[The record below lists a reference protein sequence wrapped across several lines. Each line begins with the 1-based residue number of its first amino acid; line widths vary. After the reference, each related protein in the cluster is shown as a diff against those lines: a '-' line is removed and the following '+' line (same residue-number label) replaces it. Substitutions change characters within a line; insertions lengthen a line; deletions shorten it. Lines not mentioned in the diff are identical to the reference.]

1 MQNFSTSTPLFSR
14 NVSLN
19 IRGRVL
25 DLTTPKIMG
34 IINVTPDSFYQGS
47 RLADPEHA
55 VYAAKEMISQGADML
70 DVGAVSSRPGAGEVD
85 EPEELERLTPVLEA
99 IRNEFPDCVLSV
111 DTFRS
116 KIARTLYEKFSI
128 DMIND
133 ISAGT
138 LDSSMFR
145 TVVGMGIPYVLMH
158 MQGSPPNMQEQPTY
172 TNVVDDLLQYFG
184 EKVYQLRKLGIND
197 VIMDPGFG
205 FGKTLDQNFTLL
217 SHLEAFRILELPLMV
232 GISRKSMIYKTLE
245 SSPEEAMNGTTAAH
259 MAALLKGANILRVHD
274 VREAAETVKIFN
286 RIVNSNPA
294 AI

>member
-1 MQNFSTSTPLFSR
+1 
-14 NVSLN
+14 
-19 IRGRVL
+19 
-25 DLTTPKIMG
+25 
-34 IINVTPDSFYQGS
+34 
-47 RLADPEHA
+47 
-55 VYAAKEMISQGADML
+55 
-70 DVGAVSSRPGAGEVD
+70 
-85 EPEELERLTPVLEA
+85 
-99 IRNEFPDCVLSV
+99 
-111 DTFRS
+111 
-116 KIARTLYEKFSI
+116 
-128 DMIND
+128 
-133 ISAGT
+133 
-138 LDSSMFR
+138 
-145 TVVGMGIPYVLMH
+145 
-158 MQGSPPNMQEQPTY
+158 MQEQPTY